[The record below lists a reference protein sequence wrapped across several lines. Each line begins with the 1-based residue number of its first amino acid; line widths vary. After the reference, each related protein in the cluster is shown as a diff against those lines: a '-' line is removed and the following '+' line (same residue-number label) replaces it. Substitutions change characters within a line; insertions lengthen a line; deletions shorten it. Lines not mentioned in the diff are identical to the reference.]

1 MTAQQL
7 KEQPQK
13 TGGTDQIFVPQ
24 ENESFTKSLK
34 ESFSL
39 VNRSLK
45 VKNNSYPER
54 QTILMKFTAY
64 AYTHTNFTVCNLG

>member
-7 KEQPQK
+7 KEQPQE

-39 VNRSLK
+39 ENRSLK
-45 VKNNSYPER
+45 R
-54 QTILMKFTAY
+54 QTISRLTLLY
-64 AYTHTNFTVCNLG
+64 VI